1 MFIIRRTRDQR
12 PIAGI
17 FIPIRSKTM
26 AERILA
32 EWQHNYPQE
41 TFHIEKQVDTA

>member
-1 MFIIRRTRDQR
+1 MFVIRRTRDQR

-17 FIPIRSKTM
+17 FTQIKTPAM

-32 EWQHNYPQE
+32 QWQHNYPQE